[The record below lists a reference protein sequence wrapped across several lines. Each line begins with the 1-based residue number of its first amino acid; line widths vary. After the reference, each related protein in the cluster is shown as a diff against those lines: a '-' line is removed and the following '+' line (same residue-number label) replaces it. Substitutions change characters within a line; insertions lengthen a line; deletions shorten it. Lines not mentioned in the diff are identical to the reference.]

1 MITTHS
7 EVVDLKCPS
16 ATGFGMIPEPSYA
29 SGPHYGILLGGPA
42 LAVFMFFAPGT
53 GGSTKNL
60 MLSHDVLRR
69 TSVHVEAK
77 SNALTG
83 VGNKAEEAISTPER
97 IVGNKAEE
105 AISTPERITQIRKH
119 LSMNIKQ
126 LSDALCVG
134 RPTLYHWINEETT
147 PRTTQLNRLK
157 SLYDV
162 ARYWIGFSNRPVG
175 KHLVTPLQDGRSLA
189 ALLSDPYLDLVKVQA
204 ALQTIHSVLEVS
216 DQRKLRSNYRSA
228 ASIMRERGYEPDD
241 SATQELRI
249 AQESQRLNLQ
259 G

>member
-7 EVVDLKCPS
+7 EEIDLKCPS

-29 SGPHYGILLGGPA
+29 SGPRYGILLGGPA

-69 TSVHVEAK
+69 TSVHAEAK
-77 SNALTG
+77 SNALMG
-83 VGNKAEEAISTPER
+83 VRNKAEEAISTPER
-97 IVGNKAEE
+97 IA
-105 AISTPERITQIRKH
+105 QIRKH

-157 SLYDV
+157 SLYDI
-162 ARYWIGFSNRPVG
+162 ARHWTGLSNRPVG
-175 KHLVTPLQDGRSLA
+175 KNLVTPLQDGRSLA

-216 DQRKLRSNYRSA
+216 NQRKLRSNYRSA
-228 ASIMRERGYEPDD
+228 SSIMRERGYEPDD

-249 AQESQRLNLQ
+249 VQESQRLNLQ

>member
-1 MITTHS
+1 MIITHS

-16 ATGFGMIPEPSYA
+16 ATGFGIIPEPSYA
-29 SGPHYGILLGGPA
+29 SGPRYGILLGGPA

-83 VGNKAEEAISTPER
+83 VRNKAEEAISTPER
-97 IVGNKAEE
+97 IA
-105 AISTPERITQIRKH
+105 QIRKH

-162 ARYWIGFSNRPVG
+162 ARHWIGLSNRPVG

-216 DQRKLRSNYRSA
+216 DQRKLKSNYKSA
-228 ASIMRERGYEPDD
+228 ASIMQERGYESDD

-249 AQESQRLNLQ
+249 VQESQRLNLQ